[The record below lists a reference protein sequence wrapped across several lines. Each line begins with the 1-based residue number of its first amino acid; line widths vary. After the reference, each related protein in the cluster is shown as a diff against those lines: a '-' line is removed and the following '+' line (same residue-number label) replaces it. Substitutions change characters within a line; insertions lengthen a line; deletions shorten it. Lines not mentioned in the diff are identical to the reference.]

1 MRRMIAASLVLLA
14 IGVLRPELLPA
25 QYADTPEPG
34 QITFEQFRML
44 TRGMTEGQVL
54 SKLGTPITHTTLTC
68 TAETT
73 KGPDGSTTTLVCPVL
88 WTYTMPEGWTAD
100 LTFIAG
106 RLTEFNN
113 SKRP

>member
-1 MRRMIAASLVLLA
+1 MRRMMAASLVLLA
-14 IGVLRPELLPA
+14 IGVLRPELVTA

-54 SKLGTPITHTTLTC
+54 SKLGNPIAHTTLTC

-73 KGPDGSTTTLVCPVL
+73 K
-88 WTYTMPEGWTAD
+88 D
-100 LTFIAG
+100 LTAARPRWSARSSGPTPCPKAG
-106 RLTEFNN
+106 PPT
-113 SKRP
+113 

>member
-25 QYADTPEPG
+25 QSADTPEPG

-88 WTYTMPEGWTAD
+88 WTYAMPEGWTAD

-106 RLTEFNN
+106 RLAEFNN

>member
-1 MRRMIAASLVLLA
+1 MRRLMAASLVLLA

-54 SKLGTPITHTTLTC
+54 SKLGNPIARTTLTC
-68 TAETT
+68 NVETN
-73 KGPDGSTTTLVCPVL
+73 KGPDGSTTTVVCPVL

-106 RLTEFNN
+106 RLAEFNN